1 MPRVQVIGAGLAGS
15 EAAWQL
21 AQRGID
27 VDLYEMRPIV
37 SDPAH
42 KSEWFGELVCSNS
55 LRADNLENAVGL
67 LKEELR
73 RMDSLIMQCAD
84 RNKVPAGGALAVD
97 REAFAKE
104 ITEILCN
111 HPRICVHREYVEKP
125 QEEGIVVLATGPLTE
140 GKMAEFIRSVT
151 DDTDL
156 YFYDAAAPIVTA
168 ESIDYNSAFWQSR
181 YDKGDADYLNCPLT
195 EEEYQAFYE
204 ALMAAQ
210 WVETK
215 NFEKEIFFEGCMPI
229 EVMAKRGYQTL
240 VFGPMKPVGLKD
252 PRKDENPFAVV
263 QLRKDNQ
270 DGSLLN
276 IVGFQTRMRW
286 GDQERVLRMIPALK
300 NAEFVRLGVMH
311 RNTFVNAPSN
321 VMATTQLKKCERI
334 LLAGQISGVEGY
346 VESTASGLVAGIN
359 AYRMV
364 TGQDAIAFPKECAI
378 GGLLNYIQTANSKS
392 FQPMNINFSLMPPL
406 GYKVRDKKEKN
417 GLIAKR
423 ALETL
428 ETFCAEKGLLW
439 KNC

>member
-1 MPRVQVIGAGLAGS
+1 
-15 EAAWQL
+15 
-21 AQRGID
+21 
-27 VDLYEMRPIV
+27 
-37 SDPAH
+37 
-42 KSEWFGELVCSNS
+42 
-55 LRADNLENAVGL
+55 
-67 LKEELR
+67 
-73 RMDSLIMQCAD
+73 
-84 RNKVPAGGALAVD
+84 
-97 REAFAKE
+97 
-104 ITEILCN
+104 
-111 HPRICVHREYVEKP
+111 
-125 QEEGIVVLATGPLTE
+125 
-140 GKMAEFIRSVT
+140 
-151 DDTDL
+151 
-156 YFYDAAAPIVTA
+156 
-168 ESIDYNSAFWQSR
+168 
-181 YDKGDADYLNCPLT
+181 
-195 EEEYQAFYE
+195 
-204 ALMAAQ
+204 MAAQ

-252 PRKDENPFAVV
+252 PRKDENPYAVV

-321 VMATTQLKKCERI
+321 VMATTQLRKCERI

-359 AYRMV
+359 AYRMAS
-364 TGQDAIAFPKECAI
+364 GQDAIAFPKECAI

-406 GYKVRDKKEKN
+406 GYKIRDKKEKN

-428 ETFCAEKGLLW
+428 EAFCAEKGLLW